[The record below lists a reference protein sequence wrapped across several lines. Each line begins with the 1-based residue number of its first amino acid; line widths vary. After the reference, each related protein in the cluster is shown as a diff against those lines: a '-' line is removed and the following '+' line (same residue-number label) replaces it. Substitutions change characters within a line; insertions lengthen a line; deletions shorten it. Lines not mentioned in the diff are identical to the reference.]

1 LEKALGIKSQKELNH
16 QSEFMDLFGVWS
28 EEDYKEFT
36 ESVKDFEIVDLR
48 VFIDL
53 GSILFLKVL
62 ILIPK
67 WMF

>member
-1 LEKALGIKSQKELNH
+1 
-16 QSEFMDLFGVWS
+16 MDLFGVWS